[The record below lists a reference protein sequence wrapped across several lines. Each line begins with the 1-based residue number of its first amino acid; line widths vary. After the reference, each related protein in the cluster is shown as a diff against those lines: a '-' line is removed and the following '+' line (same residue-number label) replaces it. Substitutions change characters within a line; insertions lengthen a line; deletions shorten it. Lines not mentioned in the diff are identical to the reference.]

1 MCEDKVK
8 LCYMDTDSLV
18 MMIETDDF
26 SKDINNGV
34 DKWFDT
40 SNLDKNDN
48 RPLLIDKKKVIGK
61 FKDELGGK
69 IISEFCALKSKTYAF
84 KLDNGNEVKKAKG
97 TKKCVVKNHISFSNF
112 VDILFNSSK
121 LLKSQFTFKSDHHKI
136 YTQKINMITLNYF
149 DDKIIQHNDKITT
162 YPDEYFDNDI
172 NINNEIK
179 NNTDKLNE
187 IDNSGIIPKKY
198 NTKDTLKKENT
209 NVTLDI
215 NKIVDVNNDIYADS
229 AKSTCIDN
237 VKSTDVNYL
246 TSIRSFWIDIIKSP
260 CEEIIKSDIVY
271 ADSAKSTCDDII
283 KSTTIYAD
291 SAKSTCNDNIKYT
304 NIKINKKNT
313 NIDKVYCKNIN
324 NKSAHSNINYE
335 LNAPLKLKKFS
346 YNNIIIKRNLTL
358 KLLIL
363 NMSSMHY

>member
-1 MCEDKVK
+1 MENITKHRDIRLINNDKKRKVLASEPNYHATKHISEDLLIMEMKKRQLYMNKPIYLGQAILDISKTLMYEFWYDYIKPMCENKVK

-172 NINNEIK
+172 NINN
-179 NNTDKLNE
+179 
-187 IDNSGIIPKKY
+187 
-198 NTKDTLKKENT
+198 
-209 NVTLDI
+209 
-215 NKIVDVNNDIYADS
+215 
-229 AKSTCIDN
+229 
-237 VKSTDVNYL
+237 
-246 TSIRSFWIDIIKSP
+246 
-260 CEEIIKSDIVY
+260 
-271 ADSAKSTCDDII
+271 
-283 KSTTIYAD
+283 
-291 SAKSTCNDNIKYT
+291 
-304 NIKINKKNT
+304 
-313 NIDKVYCKNIN
+313 
-324 NKSAHSNINYE
+324 
-335 LNAPLKLKKFS
+335 
-346 YNNIIIKRNLTL
+346 
-358 KLLIL
+358 
-363 NMSSMHY
+363 

>member
-1 MCEDKVK
+1 M
-8 LCYMDTDSLV
+8 
-18 MMIETDDF
+18 
-26 SKDINNGV
+26 
-34 DKWFDT
+34 
-40 SNLDKNDN
+40 
-48 RPLLIDKKKVIGK
+48 
-61 FKDELGGK
+61 
-69 IISEFCALKSKTYAF
+69 
-84 KLDNGNEVKKAKG
+84 
-97 TKKCVVKNHISFSNF
+97 
-112 VDILFNSSK
+112 
-121 LLKSQFTFKSDHHKI
+121 
-136 YTQKINMITLNYF
+136 
-149 DDKIIQHNDKITT
+149 
-162 YPDEYFDNDI
+162 
-172 NINNEIK
+172 
-179 NNTDKLNE
+179 
-187 IDNSGIIPKKY
+187 
-198 NTKDTLKKENT
+198 KKENT

-271 ADSAKSTCDDII
+271 ADSAKSTCNDILKSTAIYADSAKSTCNDII